1 MGRFQRSRLK
11 GGRVAMV
18 KEELL
23 NKVDLFSGLKKKDL
37 KSLTASCVE
46 RSFNRDDTL
55 VAQGE
60 RGRGLYIIAAGKV
73 KIIKETA
80 SGDELEIAILGPED
94 FFGEMSVLDNAP
106 RTASVIAVEETK
118 CLVLTSWDFKAKMKL
133 RPEIALHILPVLVKR
148 FRETNNR
155 LLAVSRL

>member
-1 MGRFQRSRLK
+1 MD
-11 GGRVAMV
+11 

-23 NKVDLFSGLKKKDL
+23 KKVDLFSGLKKKDL
-37 KSLTASCVE
+37 KSLATSCVK
-46 RSFNRDDTL
+46 RSFKRGDTL
-55 VAQGE
+55 VTQGE
-60 RGRGLYIIAAGKV
+60 RGRGLYIIVAGKV

-106 RTASVIAVEETK
+106 RTASVIAVEETE
-118 CLVLTSWDFKAKMKL
+118 CLVLTSWDFTAKLKL
-133 RPEIALHILPVLVKR
+133 RPEIALQILPVLVKR